1 MARIVGGAGIVLMAL
16 VTMLVAGCTAPVYHH
31 AFVTKYDADG
41 KVIGYEE
48 TESLTQQDPGTSP
61 MKVRIT
67 RKDKLE
73 K

>member
-1 MARIVGGAGIVLMAL
+1 MQRRTTSWAIVGRAL
-16 VTMLVAGCTAPVYHH
+16 AITVATGCTAPVYHH

-48 TESLTQQDPGTSP
+48 TESVTQQDPNTSGL
-61 MKVRIT
+61 KVKIT

-73 K
+73 H

>member
-1 MARIVGGAGIVLMAL
+1 MTWNARCAAVLTAL
-16 VTMLVAGCTAPVYHH
+16 SLAAVVGCTAPVYHH

-48 TESLTQQDPGTSP
+48 TESLTQQDPGSGP
-61 MKVRIT
+61 LKVRIT

-73 K
+73 T

>member
-1 MARIVGGAGIVLMAL
+1 MIWDARAAAVLAAL
-16 VTMLVAGCTAPVYHH
+16 SLAAVGCTAPVYHH

>member
-1 MARIVGGAGIVLMAL
+1 MELRVLGTAFALATIVWA
-16 VTMLVAGCTAPVYHH
+16 AGCTPPVYHH

-48 TESLTQQDPGTSP
+48 TESVTQQDPNASGL
-61 MKVRIT
+61 KVRIT
-67 RKDKLE
+67 RHDKIE